1 MMNSVLVVL
10 LVVALLLVL
19 GTLAAGLVTMG
30 IGCELGP
37 RQSNSL
43 MRYRVLFQ
51 GIAVL
56 LVVILLAV
64 AQT

>member
-30 IGCELGP
+30 RGGELGP

-43 MRYRVLFQ
+43 MRYC
-51 GIAVL
+51 L
-56 LVVILLAV
+56 LYTSDA
-64 AQT
+64 ADE